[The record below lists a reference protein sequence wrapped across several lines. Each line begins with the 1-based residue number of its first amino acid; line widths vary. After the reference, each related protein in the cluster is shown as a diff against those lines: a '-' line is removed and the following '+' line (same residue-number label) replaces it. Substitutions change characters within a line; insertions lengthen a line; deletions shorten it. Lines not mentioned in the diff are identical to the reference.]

1 MSSMKAIQNLYLFS
15 RRGRNVDDFYRIFNI
30 LFPNE
35 IEIDDAIR
43 DFIKALNSN
52 DVFDELLYGK
62 SEDVINSWKESEN
75 SANENNLLQRKY
87 GLFMYL
93 SFDLAGNLATS
104 IKLAGEG
111 YIYESLAILRSAI
124 DILFSS
130 LFGSESWLGL
140 ANAMTSPYYH
150 RLNEIS
156 SDDIAIDNIIF
167 VDEDKDKE
175 MLVSNIINKV
185 ASNCLDDYLTE
196 FHADRGTIAVKD
208 FDRYKKIIRDSLIRA
223 YPEMMNNYGDG
234 FYKSMKNEITHPSNF
249 MANIVMDGRYTYRA
263 CKQHERNLLERLQKQ
278 LGIGRSFDKLSEE
291 TKKDIRQLTFELEV
305 PWQNEDI
312 PPTCDDCDNLPV
324 IWGIHVRF
332 DKRSMLKYL
341 KAHMDKDALIKI
353 NECTKLAFNGK
364 RNEFFGDVIDRKI
377 YNELNPYSHGDPK
390 EEPIIQEWYS
400 EYMKPFL
407 ESLSC
412 IYSNLIRN
420 QEQAGEN

>member
-1 MSSMKAIQNLYLFS
+1 MSSSRAMQNVYLFS
-15 RRGRNVDDFYRIFNI
+15 RRGKNVDDFYRIFNI
-30 LFPNE
+30 PFPNE

-43 DFIKALNSN
+43 DFIGALNSAQN
-52 DVFDELLYGK
+52 FKELLYG
-62 SEDVINSWKESEN
+62 DYEN
-75 SANENNLLQRKY
+75 SLAGWMDSEEPLNENNMLQRKY
-87 GLFMYL
+87 NLL
-93 SFDLAGNLATS
+93 SDFSDDMLGNLATS

-130 LFGSESWLGL
+130 LFGSESWVGL

-156 SDDIAIDNIIF
+156 SDDIVINNIIF
-167 VDEDKDKE
+167 EDEDKE

-196 FHADRGTIAVKD
+196 FHVDREKIAAKYL
-208 FDRYKKIIRDSLIRA
+208 DRYKKIIRYSLIRA
-223 YPEMMNNYGDG
+223 CPETINNYGDKS
-234 FYKSMKNEITHPSNF
+234 YRSMKNEITHPTNF
-249 MANIVMDGRYTYRA
+249 LDFILMDDHYTYRA
-263 CKQHERNLLERLQKQ
+263 CKEHERKLLEKLQKQ
-278 LGIGRSFDKLSEE
+278 LEIGGSYDELPEE
-291 TKKDIRQLTFELEV
+291 IKKGLRQLTFELES
-305 PWQNEDI
+305 PWENEDK
-312 PPTCDDCDNLPV
+312 PLTCNDCDNPPV

-341 KAHMDKDALIKI
+341 KAHMDKDPLRKI

-364 RNEFFGDVIDRKI
+364 HNEFFGDVIDRKI

-390 EEPIIQEWYS
+390 DEPNIQEWYN
-400 EYMKPFL
+400 EYIKPFL

-412 IYSNLIRN
+412 IYRNLIQN
-420 QEQAGEN
+420 QGTSQGKNS